1 MPTRRCYNCMNELVG
16 EAKICPAC
24 GFDNSLYVQPDEALS
39 CGTVL
44 RERYMIGR
52 VLGQGGFG
60 LTYIG
65 YDQALGTPVCIKEY
79 FPAGGAMRGQDG
91 STKVRWSAGSTGTA
105 LKEGRETFVEEAKK
119 AARVRSLNSVVS
131 VWDVFDENDT
141 SYIVMEY
148 VNGVTLKE
156 YLIIRGTVMDTEE
169 CLRLLLPVIHDL
181 QRVHEKGIV
190 HRDISPDNL
199 MIREDEKVMLLD
211 LGAAKDLMKGK
222 EQSSMLV
229 HKKGFSPPE
238 QYTEGTKI
246 GPWTDVYAMC
256 ATIYWCMTGKNVP
269 DAMDRM
275 MGDSPE
281 YPESMPEAL
290 KAVLEH
296 GLEVKPSDRIQDMEE
311 LERGLEEARRAII
324 PPPPRPWEDPK
335 KKTAGAKKPS
345 EKSKEPSEGPKEP
358 TEEKDQQLQE
368 GKQQEEKTDEH
379 TPKPLSPK
387 CIIAA
392 LAVVAAVLIAVFWIG
407 PFSPKG
413 SLDKLKKK
421 AEQGDAAAQNDLG
434 FAYYKGDGVEQDYEN
449 AELWFLK
456 AADQGFAEAQNNL
469 GDLFYYGVGV
479 DKNYDKAAEWYA
491 KSAEQENA
499 EGQLKLGFCYQKGL
513 GVEQSNEK
521 AVELYEKAAGQGYAE
536 ANAYLGYCYKKG
548 LGVDLDYEKA
558 AALCK
563 EAIEQGSLTA
573 EYFLADCYFGGLGV
587 EQDYE
592 KMLEG
597 YRKIIE
603 KVDSSGQKALNDSV
617 YYGVG
622 EDRDLQDLYTNALGS
637 LGYCYEEG
645 LGTDQDY
652 EAAMGWYTKA
662 AEKENG
668 LGLCYLGI
676 CYRNGVVTDHDAEKA
691 IELFTK
697 AADQGYAD
705 GQWLLGDYYYFTEE
719 EQDFEKA
726 VRWYEKAVEQGHTTA
741 QYGLGNCYYF
751 GNGVEQ
757 DYEKAAELFARSAEQ
772 GYETAQD
779 DLGYCYENGKGVTQD
794 YDKAAEWYE
803 KGAVQGDA
811 SAQCNLGRCYYNG
824 NGKPQDYEKAVE
836 WYEKA
841 AEQGSADAQTWL
853 GHCYS
858 HGNGVPQDDEK
869 AVEWYT
875 KAAEQGH
882 ATAQYNLGFCY
893 EHGQGV
899 PQDYQKAAEWY
910 EKAAEQ
916 GYEDAIKKLEEL
928 KEKGVSPE
936 PQASSNKMSKEKFT
950 GWADRTVKEV
960 VFLNTLDGAPSDAED
975 LSEEGDRSVLGW
987 KDGETLYI
995 AGEGGVKAPEDCS
1008 YLFSD
1013 GTANK
1018 DESKRWANL
1027 NAVRNAEYYDVSD
1040 VTNMNYMFFL
1050 CGNLKELNA
1059 GSWDTSKV
1067 TQANGMFSMCS
1078 SLADPGVG
1086 HWNTSNFETMQN
1098 MFVHCYSFIIL
1109 DLSSWDTSKVTN
1121 MSNMFSQCINLQ
1133 ELKLADWD
1141 TSKVTD
1147 MSHMFWICG
1156 SLTDLDVSKWDTS
1169 SLEKKDDMFG
1179 GTEWENDP
1187 PI

>member
-1 MPTRRCYNCMNELVG
+1 MKTSRCCNCMNELSGTV
-16 EAKICPAC
+16 KICPKC
-24 GFDNSLYVQPDEALS
+24 GFDNSRYVQPNEALP

-79 FPAGGAMRGQDG
+79 FPAGGAMRGQGG

-256 ATIYWCMTGKNVP
+256 VTIYWCMTGKNVP

-311 LERGLEEARRAII
+311 LERGLEEARRVII
-324 PPPPRPWEDPK
+324 PPPPPPWEDPK
-335 KKTAGAKKPS
+335 KKTTGSKKTS
-345 EKSKEPSEGPKEP
+345 EEPKEPS
-358 TEEKDQQLQE
+358 EEKDQQLQE
-368 GKQQEEKTDEH
+368 GKQQEEKKDEH
-379 TPKPLSPK
+379 TPKPLFSK
-387 CIIAA
+387 YIVAA
-392 LAVVAAVLIAVFWIG
+392 LAVAAAVLIAVFRIG

-413 SLDKLKKK
+413 SLDKLKKQ

-434 FAYYKGDGVEQDYEN
+434 FAYYKGNYNGKEVDQDYEN
-449 AELWFLK
+449 ALLWFLK
-456 AADQGFAEAQNNL
+456 AADQSFAEAQNNL
-469 GDLFYYGVGV
+469 GDLFYYGIGV
-479 DKNYDKAAEWYA
+479 EKNYDKAAEWYA

-499 EGQLKLGFCYQKGL
+499 EGQLKLGFCYSTGL
-513 GVEQSNEK
+513 GVEQNSEK
-521 AVELYEKAAGQGYAE
+521 AVALYEKAAGQGYAE

-558 AALCK
+558 ATLFK
-563 EAIEQGSLTA
+563 EAAEQGSLTA
-573 EYFLADCYFGGLGV
+573 EYFLAECYFDGLGV

-592 KMLEG
+592 KAMKG
-597 YRKIIE
+597 YRQIIE
-603 KVDSSGQKALNDSV
+603 KVDSSGQKALDDSI

-622 EDRDLQDLYTNALGS
+622 EGRDLEDLYANAQWS
-637 LGYCYEEG
+637 LGYCYECG

-652 EAAMGWYTKA
+652 EAAMERYTKA
-662 AEKENG
+662 AEKDNG
-668 LGLCYLGI
+668 IGLCCLGI
-676 CYRNGVVTDHDAEKA
+676 CYRDGVVTDKDTEKA
-691 IELFTK
+691 IALFTK
-697 AADQGYAD
+697 AADQGYAV
-705 GQWLLGDYYYFTEE
+705 GQWLLGDYYYYSEE
-719 EQDFEKA
+719 ERDFEKA
-726 VRWYEKAVEQGHTTA
+726 VRWYEKAVEQAYTTA
-741 QYGLGNCYYF
+741 QYDLGKCYF
-751 GNGVEQ
+751 LGNGVEK
-757 DYEKAAELFARSAEQ
+757 DYEKAAELFEMAARQGYEVAQNDLGECYYYGNGVEMDYEKAAEWFTKAAEQ
-772 GYETAQD
+772 GYAVAQYN
-779 DLGYCYENGKGVTQD
+779 LGFCYENGKGV
-794 YDKAAEWYE
+794 
-803 KGAVQGDA
+803 
-811 SAQCNLGRCYYNG
+811 
-824 NGKPQDYEKAVE
+824 PQDNEKAVE

-841 AEQGSADAQTWL
+841 AEQGYD
-853 GHCYS
+853 
-858 HGNGVPQDDEK
+858 
-869 AVEWYT
+869 
-875 KAAEQGH
+875 
-882 ATAQYNLGFCY
+882 
-893 EHGQGV
+893 
-899 PQDYQKAAEWY
+899 
-910 EKAAEQ
+910 
-916 GYEDAIKKLEEL
+916 DAIKKLEEL
-928 KEKGVSPE
+928 KEKGESSE
-936 PQASSNKMSKEKFT
+936 PQASSNKMSKEKFV
-950 GWADRTVKEV
+950 GWADRTVEEV
-960 VFLNTLDGAPSDAED
+960 VFQNILDGAPSDAED

-987 KDGETLYI
+987 KDGEKLYI

-1008 YLFSD
+1008 YLFSEQGAGID
-1013 GTANK
+1013 RSKGWTKLTA
-1018 DESKRWANL
+1018 
-1027 NAVRNAEYYDVSD
+1027 VTNAEYLDISQTKVTRAMFSNCSSLTNLDVSD
-1040 VTNMNYMFFL
+1040 
-1050 CGNLKELNA
+1050 
-1059 GSWDTSKV
+1059 
-1067 TQANGMFSMCS
+1067 
-1078 SLADPGVG
+1078 
-1086 HWNTSNFETMQN
+1086 WNTSNITDMCD
-1098 MFVHCYSFIIL
+1098 MFAHC
-1109 DLSSWDTSKVTN
+1109 SSLESLGVSRWDTSN
-1121 MSNMFSQCINLQ
+1121 
-1133 ELKLADWD
+1133 
-1141 TSKVTD
+1141 VTD
-1147 MSHMFWICG
+1147 MRYMFSGC
-1156 SLTDLDVSKWDTS
+1156 SNLTDLDVSAWDTS
-1169 SLEKKDDMFG
+1169 SLVDKDYMFK
-1179 GTEWENDP
+1179 GTKWEEDP

>member
-24 GFDNSLYVQPDEALS
+24 GFDNSLYVQPDEALP

-119 AARVRSLNSVVS
+119 AARVRSLDSVVS
-131 VWDVFDENDT
+131 VWDVFHENDT
-141 SYIVMEY
+141 AYIVMEY
-148 VNGVTLKE
+148 IKGVTLKD
-156 YLIIRGTVMDTEE
+156 YLKKRGTVMDTEE
-169 CLRLLLPVIHDL
+169 CLELLLPVIRDL
-181 QRVHEKGIV
+181 QKVHEKGIV

-199 MIREDEKVMLLD
+199 MVREDGKILLLD
-211 LGAAKDLMKGK
+211 LGAAKDLLKGK

-296 GLEVKPSDRIQDMEE
+296 GLKVKPSDRIQDMEE

-345 EKSKEPSEGPKEP
+345 EEPKKPSEEPKEP

-379 TPKPLSPK
+379 TSKPLSPK
-387 CIIAA
+387 YIIAA

-413 SLDKLKKK
+413 SLDKLKKQ

-434 FAYYKGDGVEQDYEN
+434 FAYYKGNYNGKEVDQDYEN
-449 AELWFLK
+449 ALLWFLK
-456 AADQGFAEAQNNL
+456 AADQSFAEAQNNL
-469 GDLFYYGVGV
+469 GDLFYYGIGV
-479 DKNYDKAAEWYA
+479 EKNYDKAAEWYA

-499 EGQLKLGFCYQKGL
+499 EGQLKLGFCYSTGL
-513 GVEQSNEK
+513 GVEQNSEK
-521 AVELYEKAAGQGYAE
+521 AVALYEKAAGQGYAE

-558 AALCK
+558 ATLFK
-563 EAIEQGSLTA
+563 EAAEQGSLTA
-573 EYFLADCYFGGLGV
+573 EYFLAECYFDGLGV

-592 KMLEG
+592 KAMKG
-597 YRKIIE
+597 YRQIIE
-603 KVDSSGQKALNDSV
+603 KVDSSGQKALDDSI

-622 EDRDLQDLYTNALGS
+622 EGRDLEDLYANAQWS
-637 LGYCYEEG
+637 LGYCYESG

-652 EAAMGWYTKA
+652 EAAMERYTKA
-662 AEKENG
+662 AEKDNG
-668 LGLCYLGI
+668 IGLCCLGI
-676 CYRNGVVTDHDAEKA
+676 CYRDGVVTDKDTEKA
-691 IELFTK
+691 IALFTK
-697 AADQGYAD
+697 AADQGYAV
-705 GQWLLGDYYYFTEE
+705 GQWLLGDYYYYSEE
-719 EQDFEKA
+719 ERDFEKA
-726 VRWYEKAVEQGHTTA
+726 VRWYEKAVEQAYTTA
-741 QYGLGNCYYF
+741 QYDLGKCYF
-751 GNGVEQ
+751 LGNGVEK
-757 DYEKAAELFARSAEQ
+757 DYEKAAEWFTKAAEQ
-772 GYETAQD
+772 GYAVAQYN
-779 DLGYCYENGKGVTQD
+779 LGFCYENGKGV
-794 YDKAAEWYE
+794 
-803 KGAVQGDA
+803 
-811 SAQCNLGRCYYNG
+811 
-824 NGKPQDYEKAVE
+824 PQDNEKAVE

-841 AEQGSADAQTWL
+841 AEQGYD
-853 GHCYS
+853 
-858 HGNGVPQDDEK
+858 
-869 AVEWYT
+869 
-875 KAAEQGH
+875 
-882 ATAQYNLGFCY
+882 
-893 EHGQGV
+893 
-899 PQDYQKAAEWY
+899 
-910 EKAAEQ
+910 
-916 GYEDAIKKLEEL
+916 DAIKKLEEL
-928 KEKGVSPE
+928 KEKGESSE
-936 PQASSNKMSKEKFT
+936 PQASSNKMSKEKFV
-950 GWADRTVKEV
+950 GWADRTVEEV
-960 VFLNTLDGAPSDAED
+960 VFQNILDGAPSDAED

-987 KDGETLYI
+987 KDGEKLYI

-1008 YLFSD
+1008 YLFSEQGAGID
-1013 GTANK
+1013 RSKGWTKLTA
-1018 DESKRWANL
+1018 
-1027 NAVRNAEYYDVSD
+1027 VTNAEYLDISQTKVTRAMFSNCSSLTNLDVSD
-1040 VTNMNYMFFL
+1040 
-1050 CGNLKELNA
+1050 
-1059 GSWDTSKV
+1059 
-1067 TQANGMFSMCS
+1067 
-1078 SLADPGVG
+1078 
-1086 HWNTSNFETMQN
+1086 WNTSNITDMCD
-1098 MFVHCYSFIIL
+1098 MFAHC
-1109 DLSSWDTSKVTN
+1109 SSLESLGVSRWDTSN
-1121 MSNMFSQCINLQ
+1121 
-1133 ELKLADWD
+1133 
-1141 TSKVTD
+1141 VTD
-1147 MSHMFWICG
+1147 MRYMFSGC
-1156 SLTDLDVSKWDTS
+1156 SNLTDLDVSAWDTS
-1169 SLEKKDDMFG
+1169 SLVDKDYMFK
-1179 GTEWENDP
+1179 GTKWEEDP